1 MTGIDDV
8 DAFAGGASG
17 PTVLVVEDEES
28 FVDALVLGLGREG
41 FTVLVARDGAEAME
55 RFASNHVD
63 VVLLDMMLPVVSGL
77 DVCRRIRRRSD
88 VPIII
93 VSARSAEIDM
103 VVALEIGADDY
114 VTKPFRMRELVA
126 RIRAVLRR
134 REGERPVPI
143 ADGTSD
149 RLVVNGLEIDFERRE
164 VSVDG
169 VEVELT
175 RKEFDLLGVL
185 MENAGRV
192 LERWTLMERVWGADY
207 EGDTK
212 TLDVHVKRLR
222 TKLEDDPGEPVR
234 LITVRGV
241 GYKLSDR

>member
-1 MTGIDDV
+1 MTTVDGMDV
-8 DAFAGGASG
+8 SADPGSG
-17 PTVLVVEDEES
+17 PRVLVVEDEES
-28 FVDALVLGLGREG
+28 FVEALVLGLEREG
-41 FTVLVARDGAEAME
+41 FTVLVARDGAEAID
-55 RFASNHVD
+55 RFAQDDVD

-77 DVCRRIRRRSD
+77 DVCRRIRRLSD

-134 REGERPVPI
+134 RA
-143 ADGTSD
+143 ADRGGPSLEVESE
-149 RLVVNGLEIDFERRE
+149 RLVVNGLTIDFERRE
-164 VSVDG
+164 VYVDG
-169 VEVELT
+169 TQVELT

-192 LERWTLMERVWGADY
+192 MERWVLMERVWGDDY
-207 EGDTK
+207 VGDTK

-222 TKLEDDPGEPVR
+222 TKLEVDPTRPARIV
-234 LITVRGV
+234 TVRGV

>member
-8 DAFAGGASG
+8 DAFAGGGSG

-169 VEVELT
+169 VGVELT